1 MANDDSPA
9 QIESRETQLIVLKA
23 RVRNA
28 SGRFP
33 QAPVADLE
41 GILAGVAESAEEE
54 LRAAEY
60 RVIWDDKGSNEWRM

>member
-9 QIESRETQLIVLKA
+9 QIESREMQLMVLKA

-28 SGRFP
+28 SGRVP
-33 QAPVADLE
+33 QAPFADLE
-41 GILAGVAESAEEE
+41 GVLAGVAESAEEE

-60 RVIWDDKGSNEWRM
+60 RVSWSDKGSDE

>member
-41 GILAGVAESAEEE
+41 GVLAGVAESTEEAC
-54 LRAAEY
+54 RQPS
-60 RVIWDDKGSNEWRM
+60 IG